1 MTIEEFIIKTNK
13 LKEQILADDE
23 PLKLAAYSVLAI
35 QSERIFTKG
44 QNSDGATHQ
53 YNSTDPLYV
62 NPKDSP
68 GKKFKPRGK
77 PKKEG
82 QKGAT
87 KITTKIKFGG
97 RGFSSGKSSK
107 VESERERK
115 TKWFPSYKAYREEI
129 GFKTNFV
136 NLQLSGEL
144 KSDFENPQGKE
155 PTPTQ
160 VDVHEYI
167 IKLNKDLSTK
177 KVEKF
182 NDKYGNVFGLSKFE
196 IEEFYRIAG
205 EEFVRLATTI

>member
-1 MTIEEFIIKTNK
+1 MTIDEFIVKTNK
-13 LKEQILADDE
+13 LKEQILLEDE
-23 PLKLAAYSVLAI
+23 PLKLAAYSVLAL

-77 PKKEG
+77 PKKDG

-87 KITTKIKFGG
+87 KKEVNIKFGG
-97 RGFSSGKSSK
+97 RGFSSGKASK
-107 VESERERK
+107 IETDRK
-115 TKWFPSYKAYREEI
+115 TKWFPSYKAYRQEI
-129 GFKTNFV
+129 GFNANFV

-144 KSDFENPQGKE
+144 KSDFENPKGNEPE
-155 PTPTQ
+155 PTK

-167 IKLNKDLSTK
+167 IKLNKPLSTK

-205 EEFVRLATTI
+205 AEFVRLATEK

>member
-1 MTIEEFIIKTNK
+1 LTIEEFIIKTNK
-13 LKEQILADDE
+13 LKEKILTEDE
-23 PLKLAAYSVLAI
+23 PLKLASYSVLAL

-44 QNSDGATHQ
+44 QNSDGTTHQ

-62 NPKDSP
+62 NPDTSP

-77 PKKEG
+77 AKAEG
-82 QKGAT
+82 EKGAT
-87 KITTKIKFGG
+87 KKQANIKFGG
-97 RGFSSGKSSK
+97 RGFSKDKPSK
-107 VESERERK
+107 IETDRK

-129 GFKTNFV
+129 GFKTDKV

-144 KSDFENPQGKE
+144 KSDFENPKGKE
-155 PTPTQ
+155 PTPTK

-167 IKLNKDLSTK
+167 IQLTKPLSTK

-182 NDKYGNVFGLSKFE
+182 NEKYGNVFGLSKFE

-205 EEFVRLATTI
+205 MEFVRLATEP